1 MLLTLFRALFNT
13 GPVLPALRS
22 RPMVVAITTAT
33 VAVTVTDTPLEI
45 RTKP

>member
-13 GPVLPALRS
+13 GPVLPVLRS

-33 VAVTVTDTPLEI
+33 ATVAVADTPLEI